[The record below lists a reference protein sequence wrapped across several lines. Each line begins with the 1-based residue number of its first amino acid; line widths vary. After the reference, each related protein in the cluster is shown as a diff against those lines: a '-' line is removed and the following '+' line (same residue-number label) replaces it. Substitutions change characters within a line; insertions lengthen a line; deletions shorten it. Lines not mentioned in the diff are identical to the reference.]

1 MKTVLRQLGRF
12 KRDALLCIG
21 MTTMEVLMD
30 ILLPFITAIIIDDG
44 LETGDLSVVYRYG
57 AVMVV
62 IAFLGLFFAAGAGR
76 FAASASSGADLRRPV
91 RPIRRQGIHGL
102 CPESAAGD
110 VSERS
115 DLLLLQ
121 HR

>member
-62 IAFLGLFFAAGAGR
+62 IAFLGLFSPPGAGR
-76 FAASASSGADLRRPV
+76 FAASASSGLAPISARPSTPIS
-91 RPIRRQGIHGL
+91 RPSPSPTSIS
-102 CPESAAGD
+102 SACRAW
-110 VSERS
+110 
-115 DLLLLQ
+115 
-121 HR
+121 